1 MEEKHILLVDDDLM
15 TRKLISYLFTKIPQA
30 KLYQAQDT
38 KEADEILNSTKIN
51 LILMDIF
58 MPGKDGLVY
67 ALELKIK
74 PETKDIPIVFLTEAV
89 GDIYHE
95 AAEGLGV
102 IKSLSKADILGKDN
116 FGEVIEAFLK

>member
-1 MEEKHILLVDDDLM
+1 MKNVLLVDDDLM
-15 TRKLISYLFTKIPQA
+15 TRKLVAHAFKSMPHIKYFE
-30 KLYQAQDT
+30 AQDT

-51 LILMDIF
+51 LILMDIL

-89 GDIYHE
+89 GDLYHE
-95 AAEGLGV
+95 AAVGLGV
-102 IKSLSKADILGKDN
+102 IKTLSKSNIMERDN
-116 FGEVIEAFLK
+116 FMEVIEEFLK